1 MPMLADPAFC
11 ELAYV
16 IGVASLAADDA
27 QIWHLT
33 KLYWCDAAWH
43 ARICVFR
50 SVADVCRSLPYVI
63 VACAAV
69 QMCAVSW
76 RACVSVAGL
85 HM

>member
-1 MPMLADPAFC
+1 MLADLAFC

-43 ARICVFR
+43 ARICVFCK
-50 SVADVCRSLPYVI
+50 VAHVCSRLLHEI
-63 VACAAV
+63 VASAAV
-69 QMCAVSW
+69 
-76 RACVSVAGL
+76 
-85 HM
+85 